1 MQRRTL
7 TGYRQNQSKSLTRLE
22 AGRGEMVEKGYL
34 FVALS
39 YLASD
44 NDWGWWLKMKNV
56 VPNTF
61 ENFGFITIPHH
72 NAK

>member
-1 MQRRTL
+1 
-7 TGYRQNQSKSLTRLE
+7 
-22 AGRGEMVEKGYL
+22 MVEKGYL

-44 NDWGWWLKMKNV
+44 NDWGWRLKMKNV

>member
-22 AGRGEMVEKGYL
+22 AGRGEMVEKGYQV
-34 FVALS
+34 VALS
-39 YLASD
+39 HLASD
-44 NDWGWWLKMKNV
+44 NDQGWWLKVKNV

-61 ENFGFITIPHH
+61 ETFGFITVSHH